1 MGALCKYSAEAGK
14 EEMAR
19 ERRRDCGCTSCGRA
33 VPCRQHSAELVAL
46 RTQLAHAQHQAAL
59 VPRLSAAAETATA
72 LAIQAHLELV
82 AEVSSSAAP
91 ETGINGRS
99 LAASPASYRASA
111 C

>member
-1 MGALCKYSAEAGK
+1 
-14 EEMAR
+14 
-19 ERRRDCGCTSCGRA
+19 
-33 VPCRQHSAELVAL
+33 L

-72 LAIQAHLELV
+72 LAIQAHLELA

-99 LAASPASYRASA
+99 LAASYRALAEVCLLGETENRSS
-111 C
+111 